1 MARTLKLG
9 AQTVAVAAVLGL
21 LALLV
26 WRVTHSPGG
35 GAAAAVAKGK
45 IVVAPD
51 FELPKLNG
59 EGKVRLSSYRGKVV
73 VLNFWAP
80 WCRPCKAEA
89 PHFEAASKRYAKNG
103 VVVIGVDV
111 NDFKGDARRFVRKHA
126 LTYTFARDRT
136 GAILGPYGVSLLP
149 ETFVVGRDGKVAGK
163 RVQGELTR
171 EELDSSIRRAL
182 RS

>member
-1 MARTLKLG
+1 MARTVKLG

-35 GAAAAVAKGK
+35 GASEELSKGK
-45 IVVAPD
+45 IVVAPAFD
-51 FELPKLNG
+51 LPRLNG
-59 EGKVRLSSYRGKVV
+59 DGRVRLASYRGKIVV
-73 VLNFWAP
+73 VNFWAP

-89 PHFEAASKRYAKNG
+89 PHFEAASKRYAKDG

-111 NDFKGDARRFVRKHA
+111 NDFKGDARHFVRKHG

-136 GAILGPYGVSLLP
+136 GAILAPYGVALLP
-149 ETFVVGRDGKVAGK
+149 ETFIVGRDGKLVSD
-163 RVQGELTR
+163 RVQGQMTR

>member
-1 MARTLKLG
+1 VACTLKLG
-9 AQTVAVAAVLGL
+9 AQTVAIAAVLGL

-35 GAAAAVAKGK
+35 GAAEALSKGK

-51 FELPKLNG
+51 FDLPRLNG
-59 EGKVRLSSYRGKVV
+59 DGRVRLSAFRGKVV
-73 VLNFWAP
+73 VVNFWAP

-89 PHFEAASKRYAKNG
+89 PHFQAASKRYAKDG

-111 NDFKGDARRFVRKHA
+111 NDFKGDARRFARKHR
-126 LTYTFARDRT
+126 LTYTLARDRT
-136 GAILGPYGVSLLP
+136 GAILGPYGVALLP
-149 ETFVVGRDGKVAGK
+149 ETFVVGRDGKLAGE
-163 RVQGELTR
+163 RVQGQMTR

>member
-9 AQTVAVAAVLGL
+9 AQALAVAAVLGL
-21 LALLV
+21 LVLLV

-51 FELPKLNG
+51 FDLPRLNG
-59 EGKVRLSSYRGKVV
+59 EGNVRLASFRGKVV
-73 VLNFWAP
+73 VINFWAP
-80 WCRPCKAEA
+80 WCLPCKAEA
-89 PHFEAASKRYAKNG
+89 PHFQAASKRYAKDG

-111 NDFKGDARRFVRKHA
+111 NDFKGDARRFVRKHG

-149 ETFVVGRDGKVAGK
+149 ETFIVGRDGKLVGK
-163 RVQGELTR
+163 RVQGQMSR
-171 EELDSSIRRAL
+171 EDLDSSIRRAL